1 MTELKGFGFASDDE
15 EKEKPLP
22 GTNAH
27 LMWVEKKKKLQTE
40 PVDKDLLISQPTVSQ
55 KLTVSQNQPVSQRLT
70 VSPGP
75 TVSPKL
81 TVSQKPNVSRGLTYR
96 QQTTHISDDS
106 GNVTIESNYMRMDM
120 DVFRAMADMGHSDK
134 LVYLDLVRRA
144 YGAFPKAKNICSCT
158 YYEISET
165 SGIKARDAI
174 SASVQWLEDNSYI
187 KRLLISRQKGIKS
200 LYRVFLPCEIPGRD
214 SRTKLTFN
222 DDGIR

>member
-1 MTELKGFGFASDDE
+1 
-15 EKEKPLP
+15 
-22 GTNAH
+22 
-27 LMWVEKKKKLQTE
+27 
-40 PVDKDLLISQPTVSQ
+40 
-55 KLTVSQNQPVSQRLT
+55 
-70 VSPGP
+70 
-75 TVSPKL
+75 
-81 TVSQKPNVSRGLTYR
+81 
-96 QQTTHISDDS
+96 
-106 GNVTIESNYMRMDM
+106 MDM

-187 KRLLISRQKGIKS
+187 KRLLISRQRGIKS
-200 LYRVFLPCEIPGRD
+200 LYRVFLPCEIPGRE